1 MKLSIGAC
9 LVLGLGLLGGCATKK
24 YVNQTVDPVS
34 AKVNQVDQN
43 QQKT

>member
-9 LVLGLGLLGGCATKK
+9 LVLSLALLGGRATKK